1 MAKVK
6 VYNQAGESKEEMEL
20 KDAIFSVPVKPA
32 VVYQVFQALLANIR
46 EPWAHTKNKGEVR
59 GGGKKPWKQKGT
71 GRARHGSMRSPLW
84 VGGGITF
91 GPRNTRVY
99 KQKVNKKVSALALRM
114 CLSDKLQDNKL
125 IVVEEWPG
133 DGKAK
138 TMATLRQALPGAGRR
153 TLFLFEKTN
162 KNWNQASQN
171 LAKVVRQKAMDA
183 NVADLLNNQFVVV
196 SKKAVEVLEKRLA
209 K

>member
-71 GRARHGSMRSPLW
+71 GRARHGSIRSPLW

-91 GPRNTRVY
+91 GPTSARNFSV
-99 KQKVNKKVSALALRM
+99 KVNKKLKKKVLAMVLSAKYR
-114 CLSDKLQDNKL
+114 
-125 IVVEEWPG
+125 
-133 DGKAK
+133 
-138 TMATLRQALPGAGRR
+138 AG
-153 TLFLFEKTN
+153 EI
-162 KNWNQASQN
+162 
-171 LAKVVRQKAMDA
+171 
-183 NVADLLNNQFVVV
+183 
-196 SKKAVEVLEKRLA
+196 
-209 K
+209 